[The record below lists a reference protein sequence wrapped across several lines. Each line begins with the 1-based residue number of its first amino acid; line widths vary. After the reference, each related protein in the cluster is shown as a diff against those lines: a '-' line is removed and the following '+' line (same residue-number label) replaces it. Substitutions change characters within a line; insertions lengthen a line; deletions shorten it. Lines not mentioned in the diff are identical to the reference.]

1 MMDWFG
7 IVVYILV
14 CVALDSC
21 VVLKFHIFFH
31 ISSVFFFCVAP
42 HTLTRTTLLCVVAH
56 QHITPFFCIL
66 ILIFLQHDAV
76 SLFAFEEY
84 LFYMTIALNKVFLR
98 RIHIYTIF
106 LQFLVRIITCKK
118 LLQVSTW
125 SHGLVGYD
133 DVCPY

>member
-1 MMDWFG
+1 M
-7 IVVYILV
+7 IRYCCIYISLRRV
-14 CVALDSC
+14 GLLCR
-21 VVLKFHIFFH
+21 IE
-31 ISSVFFFCVAP
+31 ISYLFSYIFCVLFLCRTT
-42 HTLTRTTLLCVVAH
+42 HSTVTRTLLCVVAH

-106 LQFLVRIITCKK
+106 LRFLVRITTCKK